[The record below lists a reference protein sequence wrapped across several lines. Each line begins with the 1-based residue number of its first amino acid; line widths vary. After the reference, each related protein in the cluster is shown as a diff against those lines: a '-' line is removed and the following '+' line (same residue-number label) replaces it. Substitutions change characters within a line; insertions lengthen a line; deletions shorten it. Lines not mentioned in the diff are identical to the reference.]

1 MALPG
6 VQRRCKRLQP
16 CLWFVNAFCTQEA
29 FGRRLIYGRWAVTP
43 GANITNEFMN
53 RRRWIAVVVFWIL
66 FVASIGLDPYYP
78 WLRVAWTVLGI
89 GLLVVGSIYSVVE
102 TSRRGYRTGE
112 FSYYRGVPRFLWSI
126 VLDDEEYEKRT
137 SKSKQMPGPDSK
149 G

>member
-1 MALPG
+1 MTL
-6 VQRRCKRLQP
+6 
-16 CLWFVNAFCTQEA
+16 
-29 FGRRLIYGRWAVTP
+29 
-43 GANITNEFMN
+43 GANISNEFMN

-66 FVASIGLDPYYP
+66 FVASIGLDPYSPYYP

-102 TSRRGYRTGE
+102 TFRRGYRTGE

-126 VLDDEEYEKRT
+126 VPDDEEYEKRT
-137 SKSKQMPGPDSK
+137 SKSKQMPSPDSK